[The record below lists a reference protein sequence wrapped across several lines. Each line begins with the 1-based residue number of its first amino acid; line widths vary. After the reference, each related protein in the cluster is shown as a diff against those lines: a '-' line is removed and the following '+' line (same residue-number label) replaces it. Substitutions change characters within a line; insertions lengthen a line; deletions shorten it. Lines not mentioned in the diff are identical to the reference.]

1 MLKIINKTH
10 CWLLVVFVD
19 FQCTPCHK
27 TEAHFNGHVQQW
39 PLGVETVRRLMQVL
53 LLFFLE
59 CLDKL
64 EKFVR
69 RLLHAIIRCPLCDP
83 SHPMSRKYAFA
94 NQPSS
99 FRRKRAK
106 EAPTPEAI
114 TEQKCKNCSENNP
127 AVTYCSDCQRF
138 LCQSCFKFHQRCET
152 LSRCYDQRITRIR
165 LRGRKPELE
174 PNPVLLLFYLV
185 SCFVYYLI
193 THYNSEK
200 LKPRV

>member
-1 MLKIINKTH
+1 
-10 CWLLVVFVD
+10 
-19 FQCTPCHK
+19 
-27 TEAHFNGHVQQW
+27 
-39 PLGVETVRRLMQVL
+39 MQILL
-53 LLFFLE
+53 LLFIE
-59 CLDKL
+59 CPDKL
-64 EKFVR
+64 EKLVR
-69 RLLHAIIRCPLCDP
+69 RLLHPIIKCPLCNP
-83 SHPMSRKYAFA
+83 SHPMYHKYAFA
-94 NQPSS
+94 NRPSS
-99 FRRKRAK
+99 FRPKRAK

-152 LSRCYDQRITRIR
+152 LSRCYDHRITRIR
-165 LRGRKPELE
+165 LKGRQPE

-193 THYNSEK
+193 KHYNSEK